1 MTKIT
6 GFSVMTTGEG
16 KRVTV
21 NYSVLDDAGNIRDTN
36 LRANYVALDDT
47 VLAAIAAIE
56 QDAAAHLEYHW
67 PPGGCAGSVATSGL
81 PRRRLQTSGAQVPG
95 FPAGK
100 TASKR
105 TKPPGKRSAFREV
118 SCLWVVMGCSAR
130 ESGGHIHAPVITCR
144 GS

>member
-47 VLAAIAAIE
+47 VLKAVETIE
-56 QDAAAHLEYHW
+56 ADAAAHLE
-67 PPGGCAGSVATSGL
+67 
-81 PRRRLQTSGAQVPG
+81 
-95 FPAGK
+95 
-100 TASKR
+100 
-105 TKPPGKRSAFREV
+105 EV
-118 SCLWVVMGCSAR
+118 
-130 ESGGHIHAPVITCR
+130 
-144 GS
+144 